1 MKNIPWKLDE
11 VPCRDLGNERVK
23 NKLVLVDPKPN
34 SPHEAHKHCMEDCEE
49 NYKWDLGSERVKY
62 KLVLMSISL
71 VQEDMLGL
79 LLSGIP
85 FLVYGILRKEK
96 NLTVYLFAV
105 PQN

>member
-1 MKNIPWKLDE
+1 
-11 VPCRDLGNERVK
+11 
-23 NKLVLVDPKPN
+23 
-34 SPHEAHKHCMEDCEE
+34 MEDCEE

-71 VQEDMLGL
+71 VQEDMIGL